1 MKSKILNTSDRP
13 EIILIRLM
21 TGLVFF
27 SEGIQKFLF
36 ASTLGVGRFIK
47 IGLPIPEVLAPLAGA
62 TEIIFGA
69 LLIIGLFTR
78 PAVIP
83 LLIVILVA
91 IISTKIPILLNKGLW
106 AAAHEARTDFSM
118 LLGLI
123 FLLISGG
130 GRWSVDR
137 YINRQNILTSD

>member
-1 MKSKILNTSDRP
+1 MKNKILNTSDRP

-36 ASTLGVGRFIK
+36 VSTLGVGRFIK
-47 IGLPIPEVLAPLAGA
+47 IGLPIPEVLAPLTGA

-69 LLIIGLFTR
+69 MIIFGLLTR
-78 PAVIP
+78 ISAIP
-83 LLIVILVA
+83 LLIVILTA
-91 IISTKIPILLNKGLW
+91 IFSTKIPILLNKGLW

-118 LLGLI
+118 LLGLL
-123 FLLISGG
+123 FLLIS
-130 GRWSVDR
+130 
-137 YINRQNILTSD
+137 